1 MYRMH
6 GEPPTSGHTK
16 IANAEP
22 ALDDGGEDYARGP
35 KADGGTVQPPVGGER
50 KKANNTGI

>member
-1 MYRMH
+1 MH